1 MKAKKNISKPK
12 LLQNEQTALA
22 GDVKRDLVRTLV
34 LVSVLFVLEFVL
46 FSATVDGIAS
56 TFLK

>member
-1 MKAKKNISKPK
+1 MKRTHSKTK
-12 LLQNEQTALA
+12 AIVGSGLA
-22 GDVKRDLVRTLV
+22 DEVKRDLTKTLV

-56 TFLK
+56 TLFK